1 MTSLAHIPGPRGVEF
16 IRSMLHFLD
25 DSLGA
30 LEAATARY
38 GPIVSY
44 PWPVN
49 TVIVYEPSAIAHVLA
64 DPDSIY
70 VKGAQTDEMQAV
82 LGQGLVTNN
91 DRASWARRRQLVTHV
106 MSANAVRGFT
116 PTFAART
123 DAMLDRWPAQ
133 GEREVTGELRALAF
147 DIAARTLF
155 GVDLSDADARTVDD
169 AVLFTSLVVHHHMFR
184 LVPVPYWL
192 PTAEHRAFHRHLRG
206 LDAVVQ
212 RLVARAQQGADDGS
226 VLTRLAQA
234 RDDAGEPL
242 DARALRD
249 EILTLLVAGYETTA
263 NTLAWVL
270 GLLAAHPDW
279 QAKLHTELDVAGAA
293 PSVDARKTHPLLALT
308 VHEAIR
314 LYTAI
319 PMSSRRATR
328 EDVLLGHHIPAGT
341 SVVLPV
347 WVLHRANH
355 HWGNALQFDPLRFE
369 GQKPHHLAQYVPF
382 SKGERSCV
390 GQTFALTEVAAIV
403 ARVLARYRLTLRDG
417 ELPRAVSQVSLK
429 PDGGLTL
436 RVEARRA

>member
-1 MTSLAHIPGPRGVEF
+1 MSALAHIPGPRGVAF
-16 IRSMLHFLD
+16 VKSMLHFLD

-30 LEAATARY
+30 LEEATARY

-64 DPDSIY
+64 DPERIY
-70 VKGAQTDEMQAV
+70 VKGAQTDEMQSV

-91 DRASWARRRQLVTHV
+91 DRESWARRRQVVTHV
-106 MSANAVRGFT
+106 MSAHAVRGFA

-123 DAMLDRWPAQ
+123 DVMLERWPAQ
-133 GEREVTGELRALAF
+133 GTRELTTELRALAF

-155 GVDLSDADARTVDD
+155 GVDLSADDARTVDE

-184 LVPVPYWL
+184 LVPVPYWV
-192 PTAEHRAFHRHLRG
+192 PTSEHRAFHRHLAG
-206 LDAVVQ
+206 LDAVVH
-212 RLVARAQQGADDGS
+212 RLVARAQQGTDDGS
-226 VLTRLAQA
+226 VLARLAHA
-234 RDDAGEPL
+234 RDEAGQPL

-270 GLLAAHPDW
+270 GLLAAHPEW
-279 QAKLHTELDVAGAA
+279 QARLHAELDAA
-293 PSVDARKTHPLLALT
+293 TAEVNVDARKTHPLLALT

-319 PMSSRRATR
+319 PMSSRRPTR
-328 EDVLLGHHIPAGT
+328 DDALLGYRIPAGT

-347 WVLHRANH
+347 WVVHRDERN
-355 HWGNALQFDPLRFE
+355 WRNALAFDPLRFE
-369 GQKPHHLAQYVPF
+369 GQKPHQLAHYVPF

-390 GQTFALTEVAAIV
+390 GQTFALTEVAVIV
-403 ARVLARYRLTLRDG
+403 SRILSRYRLSLVDG
-417 ELPRAVSQVSLK
+417 ALPRAVSQVSLK
-429 PDGGLTL
+429 PEAGLTL
-436 RVEARRA
+436 RFEARRA